1 MKTIKTV
8 LVIVTLFGMALFSGC
23 QGIGEVLGRTGRA
36 MRHNQPNNIQ
46 QQQQHQQMMYQLR
59 HMEHKASFDRMTRG
73 GLP

>member
-23 QGIGEVLGRTGRA
+23 QGIGEVLGRTGRT
-36 MRHNQPNNIQ
+36 MQQGQPTYQ
-46 QQQQHQQMMYQLR
+46 QQQQHRQMMNQLR